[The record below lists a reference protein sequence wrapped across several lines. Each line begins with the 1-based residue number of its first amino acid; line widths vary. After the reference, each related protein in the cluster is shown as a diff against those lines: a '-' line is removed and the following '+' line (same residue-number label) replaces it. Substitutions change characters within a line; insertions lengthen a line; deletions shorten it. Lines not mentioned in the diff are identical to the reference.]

1 MSDVV
6 NDRLSVGYVE
16 SGFEEVKVAF
26 DAMLLADAQFSG
38 QVAAVWRGRLVVDL
52 AGGPDLAPDSVT
64 GVFSVSKGVAA
75 TVIGILLDRGEIDL
89 DARVADYWPEFAAA
103 GKHAVTVR
111 TLLSHRAGVFGTPDG
126 FSPEELA
133 DSRLAAATL
142 AASPPLWHP
151 GSAHGYHALSIG
163 VVMEELV
170 RRVTGRSLQQI
181 YETEV
186 RAPRDIDFYL
196 GLPVEQEARFREVL
210 AVPPTPA
217 QLAELLANANA
228 PDNLQ
233 SLAFNAFLTT
243 FPPAA
248 GAMGPNNRMMR
259 EAGFAAIDGIGS
271 ARGLAEVYAA
281 VLGNDEHPPLISPT
295 TLAEMSQE
303 HSFGLD
309 RVLGMPTCFG
319 IVFMKPIP
327 RMEFGSFAAFGH
339 DGAGGALAFADP
351 TYELGF
357 GYIPMPMQFPGGADV
372 KGVRLSQLVR
382 ECVARCGS

>member
-1 MSDVV
+1 MSGSIG
-6 NDRLSVGYVE
+6 DRQSTGRVE
-16 SGFEEVKVAF
+16 PGFEEVRVAL
-26 DAMLLADAQFSG
+26 DAMLLSDPQFSG
-38 QVAAVWRGRLVVDL
+38 QVAAVWRGRSVVDL
-52 AGGPDLAPDSVT
+52 AGGPDLALDSVT

-75 TVIGILLDRGEIDL
+75 TVIGLLLDRGQLDL
-89 DARVADYWPEFAAA
+89 DVRVADYWPEFAAA
-103 GKHAVTVR
+103 GKQEVTVR
-111 TLLSHRAGVFGTPDG
+111 TLLSHRAGVFGSPDG

-133 DSRLAAATL
+133 DSRLAAAKL

-163 VVMEELV
+163 ILMEELV
-170 RRVTGRSLQQI
+170 RRITGRTLQQI
-181 YETEV
+181 YEAEV

-196 GLPVEQEARFREVL
+196 GLPEEQEARFREVL
-210 AVPPTPA
+210 AVPPTPS

-233 SLAFNAFLTT
+233 ALAFNAFLGE

-248 GAMGPNNRMMR
+248 GAMGPNSREMR
-259 EAGFAAIDGIGS
+259 EAGFASIDGIGS
-271 ARGLAEVYAA
+271 ARGLARVYAA
-281 VLGNDEHPPLISPT
+281 ILGDDEHSPLISRET
-295 TLAEMSQE
+295 ITEMSRE

-309 RVLGMPTCFG
+309 RVLGMPMCFG
-319 IVFMKPIP
+319 VVFMKPLP

-351 TYELGF
+351 TYDLGF
-357 GYIPMPMQFPGGADV
+357 GYIPMPMQFPGGADP

-382 ECVARCGS
+382 ECIRRLA